1 MASSNDEQPSF
12 RSSST
17 CSIPLLGQGAVSD
30 YQFKEIR
37 SLADT
42 KTRSRRSH
50 TLSDAS
56 VDMDRKGSQSSYGLG
71 SSGDYQQPMQMSSC
85 TRVARLLRQRGYNWW
100 AKAVEENKMSGV
112 ELANLDDESLRE
124 FFSKGSWYQ
133 AKRLLV
139 KFCKDKF
146 VHADLPRGDDAA
158 VAAAAEGFL
167 VGLGKNG
174 AMVNVAKQIVES
186 ENCRDIRKY
195 IEEIEKQVNFDA
207 CDL

>member
-1 MASSNDEQPSF
+1 
-12 RSSST
+12 
-17 CSIPLLGQGAVSD
+17 
-30 YQFKEIR
+30 
-37 SLADT
+37 
-42 KTRSRRSH
+42 
-50 TLSDAS
+50 
-56 VDMDRKGSQSSYGLG
+56 
-71 SSGDYQQPMQMSSC
+71 
-85 TRVARLLRQRGYNWW
+85 
-100 AKAVEENKMSGV
+100 MSGV